1 MREEKTE
8 GPLVCSLNSRE
19 LVRRSGEIS
28 KLIEG
33 SLECIER
40 PDGFDLSFPGDEQTA
55 RLLLDFILKER
66 PMLYVSHFRN
76 EVRVRDGV
84 DRTQARRIPGGSR
97 LPEADCRR
105 VGGESVTFEA
115 CRALREDSARPH
127 RFCLWVCCW
136 PGSRPGLSEN

>member
-66 PMLYVSHFRN
+66 RCCTFLTFGMRFESEMGSIGLKL
-76 EVRVRDGV
+76 
-84 DRTQARRIPGGSR
+84 GGSR
-97 LPEADCRR
+97 EAR
-105 VGGESVTFEA
+105 GFLKQIAG
-115 CRALREDSARPH
+115 ALGVNP
-127 RFCLWVCCW
+127 
-136 PGSRPGLSEN
+136 